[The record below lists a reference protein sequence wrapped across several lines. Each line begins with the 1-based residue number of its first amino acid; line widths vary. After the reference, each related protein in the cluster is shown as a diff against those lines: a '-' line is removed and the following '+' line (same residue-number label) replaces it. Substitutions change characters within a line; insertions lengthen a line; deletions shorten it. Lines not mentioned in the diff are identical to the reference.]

1 MAVEVLV
8 EGGFVKAVT
17 LAGEAFDTV
26 AVDSVMEFLFGSCNK
41 NLSRG
46 ARRQ

>member
-1 MAVEVLV
+1 MAVKVLV

-26 AVDSVMEFLFGSCNK
+26 AVDSVVEFLFGSGNK

-46 ARRQ
+46 AGRQ